1 MTHFK
6 WLKKEIPRWV
16 KEEIIT
22 REAGDSL
29 ISLYR
34 NEQRHSHGEGL
45 FVLAC
50 CMFPHRSNFHLR
62 RRMER
67 SFSG

>member
-29 ISLYR
+29 ISLYK
-34 NEQRHSHGEGL
+34 NEERHSHGEGL
-45 FVLAC
+45 FVLAV
-50 CMFPHRSNFHLR
+50 PYVSSLV
-62 RRMER
+62 
-67 SFSG
+67 

>member
-34 NEQRHSHGEGL
+34 NENAILMAKG
-45 FVLAC
+45 
-50 CMFPHRSNFHLR
+50 
-62 RRMER
+62 
-67 SFSG
+67 FSCWLPYVSSPV

>member
-22 REAGDSL
+22 REAGDLSL
-29 ISLYR
+29 I
-34 NEQRHSHGEGL
+34 HI
-45 FVLAC
+45 
-50 CMFPHRSNFHLR
+50 
-62 RRMER
+62 
-67 SFSG
+67 

>member
-29 ISLYR
+29 ISLY
-34 NEQRHSHGEGL
+34 
-45 FVLAC
+45 
-50 CMFPHRSNFHLR
+50 LR

>member
-45 FVLAC
+45 FVLAAVC
-50 CMFPHRSNFHLR
+50 FLRSNFHLR

>member
-1 MTHFK
+1 MAE
-6 WLKKEIPRWV
+6 KEVPRWV

-34 NEQRHSHGEGL
+34 NEERHSHGEGL
-45 FVLAC
+45 FVLAAVC
-50 CMFPHRSNFHLR
+50 FLTGLISSAPAYGTVFLR
-62 RRMER
+62 M
-67 SFSG
+67 SSL

>member
-6 WLKKEIPRWV
+6 WLKKEVPRWV

-34 NEQRHSHGEGL
+34 NEERHSMAKG
-45 FVLAC
+45 
-50 CMFPHRSNFHLR
+50 
-62 RRMER
+62 
-67 SFSG
+67 FSCWLPYVSSPV

>member
-34 NEQRHSHGEGL
+34 NEQRHSHGEG
-45 FVLAC
+45 
-50 CMFPHRSNFHLR
+50 
-62 RRMER
+62 
-67 SFSG
+67 FSCWLLYVSSLV